1 MKLISLG
8 LSVPEKRNGPLENP
22 AVPLAAAADWMWFGG
37 GAETDAAELVNTATA
52 LQLSTVFCCVKIL
65 AESVSSLPLQLFSKT
80 TTGKV
85 LDTAHPLSYLLGQ
98 EPNPEMDTVA
108 WLECQMTHLVLTGNC
123 YSQIQRDAD
132 SNPIGLWPLLPR
144 LTQPYRLS
152 TGELVYKTED
162 GGVTRF
168 LKAKDVLHVKTFAY
182 DGLLGISPILE
193 CKRLLGGQIAAE
205 KMGSRLFANNATP
218 SGILTVQQKVK
229 PEDKTKM
236 RSDWESLQTGGNQH
250 RVAVL
255 EQGTT
260 FTPMSITNQ
269 EAQFLE
275 TRQMQRAD
283 IGAIYRISSHM
294 LGSEVRQTDA
304 NVESM
309 NLQFVTSTLRPYLS
323 KFESEIARKILPR
336 QPGRNSELSVAF
348 NVAEMLRG
356 DSAAKAVWAT
366 AGRTG
371 GWLTGND
378 IRRSEGLNEAGPEL
392 DVYISAINYQNSERL
407 LDAPAPAKPVPADQ
421 IDPQAYP
428 QADPEA
434 EEVAP

>member
-1 MKLISLG
+1 MQLISLG
-8 LSVPEKRNGPLENP
+8 LSLPEKRSGDPLNNP
-22 AVPLAAAADWMWFGG
+22 AIPLSSVAEWHWLGG
-37 GAETDAAELVNTATA
+37 GSETDAAELVNTATA

-65 AESVSSLPLQLFSKT
+65 AESVSSLPLQLFKKT
-80 TTGKV
+80 ATGTT
-85 LDTAHPLSYLLGQ
+85 LEQNHPLSYLLGT
-98 EPNPEMDTVA
+98 EPNPEMDSVS

-123 YSQIQRDAD
+123 YSQLQRDDEGSVIA
-132 SNPIGLWPLLPR
+132 IYPLNPR
-144 LTQPYRLS
+144 LTRPYRLS
-152 TGELVYKTED
+152 NGTLVYKTED
-162 GGVTRF
+162 GGVQRT
-168 LKAKDVLHVKTFAY
+168 LNAKDVLHVKTFAY

-218 SGILTVQQKVK
+218 SGILTVPAGTKVK
-229 PEDKTKM
+229 PEDKPKM
-236 RSDWESLQTGGNQH
+236 RADWESQQLGSNQH
-250 RVAVL
+250 RINILDGGA
-255 EQGTT
+255 T
-260 FTPMSITNQ
+260 FTPLSITNQ

-323 KFESEIARKILPR
+323 KFESEIARKILPHT
-336 QPGRNSELSVAF
+336 PARNSEFSVVF

-356 DSAAKAVWAT
+356 DSAAKAAWAT
-366 AGRTG
+366 AGRNG

-378 IRRSEGLNEAGPEL
+378 IRRADGLNEAGPEL
-392 DVYISAINYQNSERL
+392 DEFITPINYQSSKRL
-407 LDAPAPAKPVPADQ
+407 LDPPAPAKAPVS
-421 IDPQAYP
+421 
-428 QADPEA
+428 
-434 EEVAP
+434 EVKNET